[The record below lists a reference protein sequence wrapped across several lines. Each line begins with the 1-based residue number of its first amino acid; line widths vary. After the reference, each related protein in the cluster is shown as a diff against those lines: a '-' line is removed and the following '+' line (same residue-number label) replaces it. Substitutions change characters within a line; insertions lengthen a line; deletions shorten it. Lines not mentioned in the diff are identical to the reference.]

1 MNVIKTPNTRPSNGP
16 PNDSLMNFMIISQK
30 LYCYP
35 STMSRTTRNTTIAVP
50 SFKRLSPSIMVE
62 SLFEA
67 PNSLSRL
74 TTATGSVAEIIDPNK
89 RAAENGNSSPEYPN
103 NYIIKADKIIESKS
117 IGPAIISTCGNSTLN
132 MCQSELKA
140 LSKIRAGKNI
150 SSSKCGSN

>member
-1 MNVIKTPNTRPSNGP
+1 
-16 PNDSLMNFMIISQK
+16 
-30 LYCYP
+30 
-35 STMSRTTRNTTIAVP
+35 
-50 SFKRLSPSIMVE
+50 MVE

-150 SSSKCGSN
+150 SSNKCGSN

>member
-1 MNVIKTPNTRPSNGP
+1 M
-16 PNDSLMNFMIISQK
+16 ISQK
-30 LYCYP
+30 DYYYP
-35 STMSRTTRNTTIAVP
+35 STMSRTTRNATIAVP
-50 SFKRLSPSIMVE
+50 SFKRLSPSIMVD

-89 RAAENGNSSPEYPN
+89 RAAENGNSSPEYPRIF
-103 NYIIKADKIIESKS
+103 YIINADKKIDIKS

-140 LSKIRAGKNI
+140 LSKISAGKNMR
-150 SSSKCGSN
+150 SSKCGSN